1 MTALATRW
9 LDQIRRFRVQPRA
22 RIARLVE
29 VQSFGA
35 ATKLAVVEFGNQRLL
50 LSVAREGIRLLASD
64 ARP

>member
-1 MTALATRW
+1 MNALATRL
-9 LDQIRRFRVQPRA
+9 LDQMRRFRVQPRG

-35 ATKLAVVEFGNQRLL
+35 ATKLAVVEFGDRRLL

-64 ARP
+64 VRP